1 MSLSID
7 GSRFERRGFLMTAA
21 RRIDIASGVPV
32 STEIV
37 KLIGVASGL
46 SPEAVIGLVHSTGLR
61 HIVQQDGMRFDAE
74 CSIAERMI
82 EQPSLFLR
90 DPLGS
95 ILGPTIGTEQHNRF
109 GMVFDAAEK
118 KGQLLG
124 SFGSFVAGLA
134 GGRTIWDSALMIADE
149 FFTNASKNAWGSA
162 STGLFMGEP
171 VHSGTIEF
179 FAEANEELLVIGCRD
194 TFGRLEVQNV
204 VERIKAC
211 YDKGVADS
219 IRYGNSG
226 AGIGSFMV
234 FDACMSYYAGVDRGQ
249 STVVCVAIPLGLSR
263 RAVAVLP
270 KNIHLLNQAN
280 LKVVKVGQ

>member
-1 MSLSID
+1 
-7 GSRFERRGFLMTAA
+7 MTAA
-21 RRIDIASGVPV
+21 RRIDIASGVPI
-32 STEIV
+32 STEIA
-37 KLIGVASGL
+37 KSIGVATGL
-46 SPEAVIGLVHSTGLR
+46 SPEAVIRLVHSTGLR

-82 EQPSLFLR
+82 EQPNLFLR
-90 DPLGS
+90 DPLGT
-95 ILGPTIGTEQHNRF
+95 ILGPTLGAEQHHRF

-118 KGQLLG
+118 KGLLLG
-124 SFGSFVAGLA
+124 PFGDFVAGLA

-149 FFTNASKNAWGSA
+149 FFTNASKNAWGRTS
-162 STGLFMGEP
+162 GLFQGEP

-179 FAEANEELLVIGCRD
+179 FAEANADLLVIGCRD
-194 TFGRLEVQNV
+194 TFGRLAVQNI

-234 FDACMSYYAGVDRGQ
+234 FDACMSYYAGVARGQ
-249 STVVCVAIPLGLSR
+249 STVVCVAVPLGLSR
-263 RAVAVLP
+263 RAVAALP
-270 KNIHLLNQAN
+270 KNIHLLMHAN
-280 LKVVKVGQ
+280 LKSVKDSVKDDE